1 MSESSN
7 SKLGCKRCSSFFEN
21 ILARRD
27 SIATVNLLI
36 SLNKLHILLQC
47 FNCRFQQ
54 VTTRCIIWSISR
66 PTFLHLTFLVV
77 IQIRCLYLGD
87 KREKYL
93 IFNHTLDFNKIYTQ
107 QNHCLNSLQQPFFQS
122 VTFAKVP
129 KLALPNGLIATLSGP
144 YEGNTMIALGF
155 MSQICW
161 RIWNNL
167 HGLLIIPYIPMG
179 IQPTPWV
186 STITHHI
193 SKAKTM
199 RTR

>member
-1 MSESSN
+1 MYYLKYFKTDVLTLNVSC
-7 SKLGCKRCSSFFEN
+7 GHT
-21 ILARRD
+21 D
-27 SIATVNLLI
+27 SMPLFGRYERKI
-36 SLNKLHILLQC
+36 
-47 FNCRFQQ
+47 
-54 VTTRCIIWSISR
+54 
-66 PTFLHLTFLVV
+66 
-77 IQIRCLYLGD
+77 
-87 KREKYL
+87 YL

-186 STITHHI
+186 PTSTHHI